1 MLFDVGFSYFV
12 NYSTMK
18 HFKTI
23 SEFYSLNGFPPP
35 ENPLLGLI
43 TCSQLI
49 ACSLVYT
56 EFTSD
61 FYMISFKKMKSGAF
75 LYGKTKYDHD
85 NGSLSFVKPRQII
98 KFENIELEEEGFII
112 YIHEDFLLNQL
123 LHTEIKKYGYFDYE
137 VNEAL
142 HLSPKEEEI
151 IWDLYHKIQ
160 LEYNNNQDEYT
171 KDIMITHID
180 SILKYAQ
187 RFYKRQFLNRNV
199 FSGTIISKFS
209 DILKVYFESGK
220 LENEGLPTVKY
231 MAEQLNISPR
241 YLSDLLKQETG
252 KAALDHIHLFLI
264 NEAKNILMSTDHTV
278 AQTAYRLGF
287 ENPPYFSRLFK
298 KEVGLTPVQYRDR
311 FLN

>member
-1 MLFDVGFSYFV
+1 
-12 NYSTMK
+12 MK

-23 SEFYSLNGFPPP
+23 SELYSLNGFPPP

-43 TCSQLI
+43 LCSQLST
-49 ACSLVYT
+49 CSLAYS

-61 FYMISFKKMKSGAF
+61 FYMIALKKMKSGTF

-98 KFENIELEEEGFII
+98 KLENIELEEEGFII
-112 YIHEDFLLNQL
+112 YIHEDFLLNQP

-151 IWDLYHKIQ
+151 IWDLFYKIQ
-160 LEYNNNQDEYT
+160 SEYNNNQDEYT
-171 KDIMITHID
+171 RDIMITHID

-199 FSGTIISKFS
+199 FSGTIISKFN
-209 DILKVYFESGK
+209 DTLKVYFETGN
-220 LENEGLPTVKY
+220 LEKKGLPTVKY
-231 MAEQLNISPR
+231 MADQLSISAR

-264 NEAKNILMSTDHTV
+264 NEAKNILMSTNNTV
-278 AQTAYRLGF
+278 AQTAYQLGF
-287 ENPPYFSRLFK
+287 ENPPYFSRMFK
-298 KEVGLTPVQYRDR
+298 KEVGLTPIQYREQ